1 MPFDFHKL
9 KTVSLAEGEVTLSIP
24 ERWEVWPQADREGN
38 WGCYEEE
45 IEGEDRDTGTLWIQV
60 DHFSVPDDSE
70 LPDMKQMAEDMAA
83 RACLE
88 RDLIE
93 SSIVPVD
100 QGCRWYR
107 VFDTEENGEGLRFWF
122 SHFFLNK
129 GPETAIISFNFV
141 LPLARIDEPEFVEL
155 QEIMLREISSAF
167 LDPFR
172 LDDEEIAEDIF
183 GPLSI
188 VNFANQVKMMLPDSM
203 ECTPQE
209 GSGGHN
215 EWYCRLNAGDNY
227 VAMLVM
233 IDPLQ
238 VWVED
243 ESDAGPRTQDVYQGI
258 ISNWVSKEIGQ
269 LAIINMPQGV
279 IAYDVVE
286 DPATESEDQER
297 GDLKNYSCKYM
308 HFSQGHG
315 HSLTVLIMLPDAL
328 AAVQPFS
335 SVLEYMDRA
344 IRRAVFVSG

>member
-1 MPFDFHKL
+1 
-9 KTVSLAEGEVTLSIP
+9 
-24 ERWEVWPQADREGN
+24 
-38 WGCYEEE
+38 
-45 IEGEDRDTGTLWIQV
+45 
-60 DHFSVPDDSE
+60 
-70 LPDMKQMAEDMAA
+70 MAEDMAA

-93 SSIVPVD
+93 SSITEVD
-100 QGCRWYR
+100 QGARWFR

-129 GPETAIISFNFV
+129 GSETAIISFNFV

-155 QEIMLREISSAF
+155 QEIMSREISSAF

-188 VNFANQVKMMLPDSM
+188 VNFANQVKMVLPDSM

-209 GSGGHN
+209 GNDGHN

-227 VAMLVM
+227 VAMFVM
-233 IDPLQ
+233 VDPFE
-238 VWVED
+238 VRMED
-243 ESDAGPRTQDVYQGI
+243 EKDTGPRALDVYQGI
-258 ISNWVSKEIGQ
+258 INNWTSKNIGQ

-279 IAYDVVE
+279 IAYDVAE
-286 DPATESEDQER
+286 DPETEPEDQAR
-297 GDLKNYSCKYM
+297 GDIKNYSCKYM

-315 HSLTVLIMLPDAL
+315 HSLTVLIMLPDNL
-328 AAVQPFS
+328 AEVRPFS
-335 SVLEYMDRA
+335 YLLEYMDRA
-344 IRRAVFVSG
+344 IRRAIFISD